1 MQAILPAIATDEDDV
16 ALVLD
21 VSDVLD
27 VALVLDVGDVLDVAL
42 VLDVSDAVAVPAV
55 ELVLLE
61 LGDGVPAM
69 HHTHPSA
76 HTVGRTHM
84 LLTQLNTHCI
94 VSPATVSNLQHFT

>member
-1 MQAILPAIATDEDDV
+1 MQAILPAIATDEDDVALVLDVGDVLDV

-42 VLDVSDAVAVPAV
+42 VLDVSDTVDVPAV
-55 ELVLLE
+55 VAELELLSLE

-69 HHTHPSA
+69 HDETHA
-76 HTVGRTHM
+76 
-84 LLTQLNTHCI
+84 CI
-94 VSPATVSNLQHFT
+94 